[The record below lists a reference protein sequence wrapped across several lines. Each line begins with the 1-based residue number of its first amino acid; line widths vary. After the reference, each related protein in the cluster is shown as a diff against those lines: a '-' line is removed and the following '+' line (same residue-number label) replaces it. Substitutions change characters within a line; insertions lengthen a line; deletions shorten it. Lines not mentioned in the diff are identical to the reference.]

1 MKNTK
6 ETYKDLIERS
16 RSIAKERDEFCE
28 GLEEVLSP
36 ILKKL
41 VGCFCMLCGKKSQI
55 VGVEA
60 NVHIMGADIYFY
72 EDMTQSGVVATG
84 GYAKLMAK
92 YQNGQISADEVYNGD
107 VDDDD
112 AVCPIEK
119 TKIGVSMDDL
129 LGVIESGTL
138 ETTLKNTLN
147 VCQ

>member
-16 RSIAKERDEFCE
+16 RAIAKERDEFCE
-28 GLEEVLSP
+28 GLEDVLSP

-41 VGCFCMLCGKKSQI
+41 VGCFCMLYGKKKQI

-72 EDMTQSGVVATG
+72 ADLTSSGVVATG

-92 YQNGQISADEVYNGD
+92 YQKGKISADEVYNGD

-112 AVCPIEK
+112 AVCPIER
-119 TKIGVSMDDL
+119 TKIGISMDDL
-129 LGVIESGTL
+129 LGEIEAGTL
-138 ETTLKNTLN
+138 EKALINTLN
-147 VCQ
+147 VCE